1 MKSLLF
7 LLLALIPAA
16 AAAQSPNPA
25 QLGITSTATP
35 EVLQVL
41 DHTGGWVPIG
51 SVSGGSFTPVGGLS
65 GGGGVTSSPI
75 GSIATYGGTQTIIGI
90 VPGAG
95 IVPSLGLALN
105 GSGAFAGTTSPSLI
119 TPNLGT
125 PSAVN
130 LLHATNMPVAGL
142 AGIVPIASG
151 GTGVATLPTGPLFGA
166 GTGPITTGT
175 ISVSAGGT
183 GATTLANGMPLF
195 GAGSS
200 PITAGTLSGNTTKLA
215 TVGPVGF
222 VSGHMVV
229 ADANSNLVDGGVA
242 PSGSYLPLSG
252 GTLTGSLSVTG
263 AITPSSTG
271 GIVGVTDGSIA
282 AAGTIGQVVSASK
295 NLAGATSVANNTNA
309 IVVQLTSLPAGAW
322 QCSGNVQGSPNSST
336 SINAI
341 EGWISTTTPV
351 GGSGPT
357 GGAELAGTFNL
368 TQSGINSVDGGNATG
383 VVYFNFATPTT
394 VYLGAHF
401 LLGAGTSLPVYGR
414 IDCLRIR

>member
-25 QLGITSTATP
+25 QLGITSTTTP

-41 DHTGGWVPIG
+41 DHTGAWVPIG
-51 SVSGGSFTPVGGLS
+51 SLSSGSFTPVGGLS
-65 GGGGVTSSPI
+65 GGGAISSSSP
-75 GSIATYGGTQTIIGI
+75 GSIAVYSGTTTITGI

-95 IVPSLGLALN
+95 ITSGLGLALN
-105 GSGAFAGTTSPSLI
+105 GSGAFVGTTSPSLI

-151 GTGVATLPTGPLFGA
+151 GTGVATLPTGILFGA

-175 ISVSAGGT
+175 ASVSLGGT

-215 TVGPVGF
+215 TVGPAGF

-229 ADANSNLVDGGVA
+229 ADANSNLVDGGAA

-252 GTLTGSLSVTG
+252 GTLTGAL
-263 AITPSSTG
+263 TPAQPA
-271 GIVGVTDGSIA
+271 GIVGTTTNNNASAGSVGEVISSD
-282 AAGTIGQVVSASK
+282 IPSAS
-295 NLAGATSVANNTNA
+295 GIT
-309 IVVQLTSLPAGAW
+309 LTSSVSIDVTIVSLTPGAW
-322 QCSGNVQGSPNSST
+322 QCSGNIQALPNSST
-336 SINAI
+336 TIHELSGFI
-341 EGWISTTTPV
+341 TTLA
-351 GGSGPT
+351 SGFPPS
-357 GGAELAGTFNL
+357 EIAGTFD
-368 TQSGINSVDGGNATG
+368 VFPDGGVAGNNPGSPVGIVILNLAAT
-383 VVYFNFATPTT
+383 TT
-394 VYLGAHF
+394 VHLRVYANFVTSTLKAYG
-401 LLGAGTSLPVYGR
+401 LLQCVR
-414 IDCLRIR
+414 FR